1 MPKKGYIAIIVI
13 IILVVASAAAFYAL
27 QQTPPADNTPKY
39 LAGVKA
45 GDTFTYS
52 INGLSEQYET
62 NETIPHRFLEF
73 NQTDY
78 YKVTITNV
86 DGPIVTL
93 STSWRFLNGTQNDQ
107 NETINVATGTDNVDF
122 WGIYAAD
129 LTQGSL
135 LRPLGTADGATFN
148 YTESRAYADGN
159 RTANVL
165 TLNAQFYNT
174 EDPTFSQ
181 IYYGNRYLHVDEL
194 TGMMVEFKEIKI
206 YTDPQIMLTVQWE
219 LIDSNVL
226 QVSS

>member
-1 MPKKGYIAIIVI
+1 MPKKGYIAIIVV
-13 IILVVASAAAFYAL
+13 IILVVASVATFYAL
-27 QQTPPADNTPKY
+27 QQTPPADNTPQY

-52 INGLSEQYET
+52 IKGLAEQYVA
-62 NETIPHRFLEF
+62 NETIPESFLQL

-86 DGPIVTL
+86 DGPIVTV
-93 STSWRFLNGTQNDQ
+93 STSWRFLNGTQNDH

-129 LTQGSL
+129 LTKGSL
-135 LRPLGTADGATFN
+135 LRPLGAADGATFN
-148 YTESRAYADGN
+148 DTESRAYADGN
-159 RTANVL
+159 RTTNVL
-165 TLNAQFYNT
+165 TLNAQFYNL
-174 EDPTFSQ
+174 EDPTLSQ
-181 IYYGNRYLHVDEL
+181 IYYGNRYLDVDQA
-194 TGMMVEFKEIKI
+194 TGIMVELKEIKI